1 MTEHNESE
9 YQDLIEEF
17 LAKGGKITRCE
28 DGKAEGALELDKQ
41 QPSMNGLKPNDAQQW
56 DDYFD
61 MTLANQFDTEGAG
74 DARMKK
80 HVPIDVPDKVN
91 QIKRVVK

>member
-17 LAKGGKITRCE
+17 LARGGKITHCE

-41 QPSMNGLKPNDAQQW
+41 QRGMDGFKPNDAQQW

-61 MTLANQFDTEGAG
+61 MNHVGSAQDDTA
-74 DARMKK
+74 A
-80 HVPIDVPDKVN
+80 KVN
-91 QIKRVVK
+91 RIKRTPGAQINKMRVTK